1 MILATKKYVL
11 PVFCLSTDGQ
21 AIAKKLCGQISKTT
35 HSIQQL
41 IKQYGQG
48 EALIGCKYPQNIIL
62 QEALDITS
70 SLWNILDDSSL
81 SSRSVPYCIKRQII
95 DLHHLLKRC
104 TEESDLIKEEI
115 KRVETFYQ
123 RQLGLLA
130 SWSKQLAGCV
140 DSHSRGL
147 LSIVLSKHDELE
159 AFSIH
164 LQNLFAQQSNERE
177 DSEAGVLI
185 EITDGSDGG
194 RLEEEHDNEGVDDER
209 IDEDEDGDQDDNE
222 LEKESVLEDLRSIL
236 NAEYGSDD
244 DSDTDHSDSDST

>member
-1 MILATKKYVL
+1 MCGFSL
-11 PVFCLSTDGQ
+11 PRFV
-21 AIAKKLCGQISKTT
+21 
-35 HSIQQL
+35 
-41 IKQYGQG
+41 
-48 EALIGCKYPQNIIL
+48 
-62 QEALDITS
+62 
-70 SLWNILDDSSL
+70 
-81 SSRSVPYCIKRQII
+81 V
-95 DLHHLLKRC
+95 
-104 TEESDLIKEEI
+104 
-115 KRVETFYQ
+115 
-123 RQLGLLA
+123 
-130 SWSKQLAGCV
+130 
-140 DSHSRGL
+140 
-147 LSIVLSKHDELE
+147 IVLSKHDELE